1 MTLIFA
7 RCLTGLA
14 VLSLPLLASAADHRV
29 EALKEKAPAGVAA
42 PIAAQLSDTGVKI
55 IRGTSRTVCEIWL
68 TKQWDLKSLEAKGD
82 VNYSF
87 TPGQLIGVINYP
99 RKGADF
105 RDQQIDPGV
114 YTLRYAQQ
122 PVDGAHVG
130 TSPIAGSSSRRQIG

>member
-82 VNYSF
+82 VN
-87 TPGQLIGVINYP
+87 
-99 RKGADF
+99 
-105 RDQQIDPGV
+105 
-114 YTLRYAQQ
+114 
-122 PVDGAHVG
+122 
-130 TSPIAGSSSRRQIG
+130 